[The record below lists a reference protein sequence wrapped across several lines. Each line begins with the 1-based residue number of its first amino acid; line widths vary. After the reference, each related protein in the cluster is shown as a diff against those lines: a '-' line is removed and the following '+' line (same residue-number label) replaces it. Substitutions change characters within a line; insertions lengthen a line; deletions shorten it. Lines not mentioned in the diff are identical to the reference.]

1 MIGNGKMTLEPKIYA
16 VDFDGDCF
24 SSFTEN
30 HDEEYDWSFG
40 LPFFVKYY
48 TEFNFSDKH
57 ESITFWETI

>member
-57 ESITFWETI
+57 